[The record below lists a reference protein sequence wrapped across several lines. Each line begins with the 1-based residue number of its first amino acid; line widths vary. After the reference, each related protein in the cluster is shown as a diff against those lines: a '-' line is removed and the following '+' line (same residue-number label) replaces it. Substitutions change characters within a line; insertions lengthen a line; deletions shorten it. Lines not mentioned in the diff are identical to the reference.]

1 MKNTIDTKAYAEKA
15 SKRLA
20 HVKSHLEGGY
30 SDIQTTV
37 QFILQS
43 SGNPRACAMSLSAH
57 AQAGAM
63 LAWFQ
68 DHDLLAMRQWCYVA
82 AKLDQFYYQMQEADP
97 DWGRGFPQLLKPL
110 MSNNDALIDW
120 FAHYD
125 LAYDMKRVENHKT
138 LDFWAYQANVALRGD
153 WQRLIV
159 RCEKVLGDPPKASNQ
174 QKYLLD
180 HHFFLALAQGDVEKM
195 QSTLLELVSPK
206 AIGARSNDESGYT
219 ADLICTPAVIY
230 SKIAWRH
237 GYKIKVDSPYIP
249 SEWLP
254 IEPLTR
260 YDNHYSFLK

>member
-1 MKNTIDTKAYAEKA
+1 LNTKFYSEKA
-15 SKRLA
+15 STRLA
-20 HVKSHLEGGY
+20 HVKSHVDGGRNDIAPKVQNIVEGR
-30 SDIQTTV
+30 
-37 QFILQS
+37 
-43 SGNPRACAMSLSAH
+43 GNPRACATLLASH
-57 AQAGAM
+57 AEASAM
-63 LAWFQ
+63 LSWFGH
-68 DHDLLAMRQWCYVA
+68 HDLPAMTHWVYVSG
-82 AKLDQFYYQMQEADP
+82 KLIQLYYQMQEDDP
-97 DWGRGFPQLLKPL
+97 DWGRGFPQLLMPL
-110 MSNNDALIDW
+110 LSNNDALIDW

-153 WQRLIV
+153 WKRLIV
-159 RCEKVLGDPPKASNQ
+159 RCEKVLSDPPKASNQ

-206 AIGARSNDESGYT
+206 SIGARSNDESGYT
-219 ADLICTPAVIY
+219 ADLICTSAVIY

-237 GYKIKVDSPYIP
+237 GYEIKVDSPYIP

-260 YDNHYSFLK
+260 YDNYYSFLK